1 MRMEHRFTIAGF
13 ELSIS
18 LPDGWNTDTLLP
30 SFRSFYGKNGVEG
43 EKLLKCVVFVDTER
57 NSAIPLGPL
66 LENTV
71 SDMGHV
77 SLYKEAEGYCV
88 TLSVEQGGALHV
100 MEASRDFSTVRVY
113 LHEGDK
119 WTGHAL
125 SSLLR
130 IAYSQAVLYRDA
142 VSIHASAVFCENQ
155 AFIFMGKSGTGKSTH
170 SALWLKHIPGT
181 ELLNDD
187 NPTLRIVEGNV
198 YAYGT
203 PWSGKTPCYKALS
216 YPVGGMVR
224 LRQAAVNSFNKQKD
238 IEAFTAVLP
247 GCSFIRQDVK
257 LHSYLYDI
265 LARMVELVPVGILEC
280 RPDEEAALLC
290 REMLLQAAEKGE

>member
-1 MRMEHRFTIAGF
+1 
-13 ELSIS
+13 
-18 LPDGWNTDTLLP
+18 
-30 SFRSFYGKNGVEG
+30 
-43 EKLLKCVVFVDTER
+43 
-57 NSAIPLGPL
+57 
-66 LENTV
+66 
-71 SDMGHV
+71 
-77 SLYKEAEGYCV
+77 
-88 TLSVEQGGALHV
+88 
-100 MEASRDFSTVRVY
+100 MEASRDFSIVRVY

-142 VSIHASAVFCENQ
+142 VSIHASAVFCENR
-155 AFIFMGKSGTGKSTH
+155 AFLFMGKSGTGKSTH

-187 NPTLRIVEGNV
+187 NPTLRIVEGKV

-203 PWSGKTPCYKALS
+203 PWSGKTPCYKPLS
-216 YPVGGMVR
+216 YLVGGMVR

>member
-30 SFRSFYGKNGVEG
+30 SFRSFHGKNGVEV

-57 NSAIPLGPL
+57 NSAIPLGTL

-88 TLSVEQGGALHV
+88 VLSVEQGGALHV

-119 WTGHAL
+119 WIRHAL

-130 IAYSQAVLYRDA
+130 IAYSQAVLYWDA
-142 VSIHASAVFCENQ
+142 VSIHASAVFCEDR
-155 AFIFMGKSGTGKSTH
+155 AFLFMGKSGTGKSTH
-170 SALWLKHIPGT
+170 SALWLKYIPGT

-203 PWSGKTPCYKALS
+203 PWSGKTPCYKPLS

-224 LRQAAVNSFNKQKD
+224 LKQAPVNRFLRQKD
-238 IEAFTAVLP
+238 VEAFITLFP
-247 GCSFIRQDVK
+247 GCCAIHQDAE
-257 LHSYLYDI
+257 LRACLYDTLI
-265 LARMVELVPVGILEC
+265 RMVEQVPVGILEC

-290 REMLLQAAEKGE
+290 REMLLQAADKGE